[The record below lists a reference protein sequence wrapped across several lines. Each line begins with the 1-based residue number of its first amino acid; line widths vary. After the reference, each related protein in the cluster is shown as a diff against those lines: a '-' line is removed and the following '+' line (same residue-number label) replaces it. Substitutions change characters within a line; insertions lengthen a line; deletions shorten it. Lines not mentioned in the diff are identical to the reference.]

1 MSLIQSISGIRGT
14 IGGLPGVSL
23 SPFDIVRF
31 TSAYARLIGE
41 QRRGMS
47 QTIVV
52 GRDARLFGDMV
63 RQLVCGTLRACGMD
77 VVDIG
82 LASTPTTE
90 MAVLFLKASGGI
102 VLTASHNP
110 GEWNALKLLDHNG
123 EFLNANQGER
133 MLEIIQKNNFEF
145 SGVDD
150 LGAYETNDFTDK
162 HIEAVLNHPLVNVE
176 AIYRSGFSA
185 VVDGIN
191 SVGGVIMPRLLD
203 AMGVTCHKIHCEPT
217 GHFAHNPEPLPH
229 HLLDL
234 SSEVVARKATLGI
247 SVDPDVD
254 RLALVCE
261 DGSMFGEEY
270 TLVACADHVLGKFAT
285 QYPDKKIHT
294 VSNLSSTR
302 ALKDVTLWFGGTYS
316 AAAVGEVNVVEEM
329 KRTGSVI
336 GGEGNGGVILP
347 SLHYGRDALVGTAL
361 FLSLLAEREQSMTQL
376 RSTYPAYSMSKNRA
390 DMKEGLDM
398 DVLCDRMR
406 KAFPGAT
413 ISMVDG
419 LRLDFENERKWV
431 SLRKSNTE
439 PILRIYSEAPDKS
452 GADDLASQILALLS
466 L

>member
-1 MSLIQSISGIRGT
+1 MSLIQSISGIMGT

-23 SPFDIVRF
+23 SPLDIVRF
-31 TSAYARLIGE
+31 TSAHARLIGE
-41 QRRGMS
+41 LS
-47 QTIVV
+47 IPAPHTIVV
-52 GRDARLFGDMV
+52 GRDARLSGDMV

-102 VLTASHNP
+102 IITASHNP
-110 GEWNALKLLDHNG
+110 REWNALKLLDSNG
-123 EFLNANQGER
+123 EFLNARQGAR
-133 MLEIIQKNNFEF
+133 MMEIMREDSFLYQ
-145 SGVDD
+145 GVDG
-150 LGAYETNDFTDK
+150 LGTYQTNDFTEK
-162 HIEAVLNHPLVNVE
+162 HLEAVLDHPLVNVE

-185 VVDGIN
+185 VLDGIN
-191 SVGGVIMPRLLD
+191 SVGGVIMPKLLE
-203 AMGVTCHKIHCEPT
+203 ALGVTCYKIHSEPT
-217 GHFAHNPEPLPH
+217 GDFAHNPEPLPH
-229 HLLDL
+229 HLKDL

-270 TLVACADHVLGKFAT
+270 TLVACADYVLGKYAA
-285 QYPDKKIHT
+285 QYPDKKLHT

-302 ALKDVTLWFGGTYS
+302 ALKDITKKYHGTCS

-329 KRTGSVI
+329 KHTDSVI

-347 SLHYGRDALVGTAL
+347 SLHYGRDALIGTAL
-361 FLSLLAEREQSMTQL
+361 FLSLLAEKGQSMTGL
-376 RSTYPAYSMSKNRA
+376 RSSYPDYHMSKNRV
-390 DMKEGLDM
+390 DLKKD
-398 DVLCDRMR
+398 
-406 KAFPGAT
+406 
-413 ISMVDG
+413 ISMEALSGRIIKAYPAATVNKVDG
-419 LRLDFENERKWV
+419 LRLDFEDEKKWV

-439 PILRIYSEAPDKS
+439 PILRIYSEAPDKTS
-452 GADDLASQILALLS
+452 AEALASEIISLLS

>member
-1 MSLIQSISGIRGT
+1 MSLIQSISGIRGI

-23 SPFDIVRF
+23 SPMDIVRF
-31 TSAYARLIGE
+31 TWSYAALIGE
-41 QRRGMS
+41 QIVPAPH
-47 QTIVV
+47 TIVV
-52 GRDARLFGDMV
+52 GRDARLSGDMV

-102 VLTASHNP
+102 IITASHNP
-110 GEWNALKLLDHNG
+110 REWNALKLLNSNG
-123 EFLNANQGER
+123 EFLNAHQGAR
-133 MLEIIQKNNFEF
+133 MMEIIQEDNLMFK
-145 SGVDD
+145 GVDD
-150 LGAYETNDFTDK
+150 LGSYLTGNFTEK
-162 HIEAVLNHPLVNVE
+162 HLEAVLDHPLVNVE

-185 VVDGIN
+185 VLDGIN
-191 SVGGVIMPRLLD
+191 SVGGVIMPKLLESL
-203 AMGVTCHKIHCEPT
+203 GVTCYRIHCEPT
-217 GHFAHNPEPLPH
+217 GDFAHNPEPLPH
-229 HLLDL
+229 HLKDL

-254 RLALVCE
+254 RLALVCQ

-270 TLVACADHVLGKFAT
+270 TLVACADYVLGKYAA
-285 QYPDKKIHT
+285 QYPDKKLHT

-302 ALKDVTLWFGGTYS
+302 ALKDITQRYNGSCS

-347 SLHYGRDALVGTAL
+347 SLHYGRDALIGTAL
-361 FLSLLAEREQSMTQL
+361 VLSLLAEKGQSMTGL
-376 RSTYPAYSMSKNRA
+376 RSSYPDYHMSKNRVDLKE
-390 DMKEGLDM
+390 DMSLEDLS
-398 DVLCDRMR
+398 DRII
-406 KAFPGAT
+406 KAYPTAT
-413 ISMVDG
+413 VNNRDG
-419 LRLDFENERKWV
+419 LRLDFENEKKWV

-439 PILRIYSEAPDKS
+439 PILRIYSEAPDKT
-452 GADDLASQILALLS
+452 GAESLASEIMSLLS

>member
-23 SPFDIVRF
+23 SPMDIVRF
-31 TSAYARLIGE
+31 TWSYAALIGE
-41 QRRGMS
+41 QIVPAPH
-47 QTIVV
+47 TIVV
-52 GRDARLFGDMV
+52 GRDARLSGDMV

-102 VLTASHNP
+102 IITASHNP
-110 GEWNALKLLDHNG
+110 REWNALKLLNSNG
-123 EFLNANQGER
+123 EFLNAHQGAR
-133 MLEIIQKNNFEF
+133 MMEIIQEDNLMFK
-145 SGVDD
+145 GVDD
-150 LGAYETNDFTDK
+150 LGSYLTGNFTEK
-162 HIEAVLNHPLVNVE
+162 HLEAVLDHPLVNVE

-185 VVDGIN
+185 VLDGIN
-191 SVGGVIMPRLLD
+191 SVGGVIMPKLLESL
-203 AMGVTCHKIHCEPT
+203 GVTCYRIHCEPT
-217 GHFAHNPEPLPH
+217 GDFAHNPEPLPH
-229 HLLDL
+229 HLKDL

-254 RLALVCE
+254 RLALVCQ

-270 TLVACADHVLGKFAT
+270 TLVACADYVLGKYAA
-285 QYPDKKIHT
+285 QYPDKNLHT

-302 ALKDVTLWFGGTYS
+302 ALKDITQRYNGSCS

-347 SLHYGRDALVGTAL
+347 SLHYGRDALIGTAL
-361 FLSLLAEREQSMTQL
+361 VLSLLAEKGQSMTGL
-376 RSTYPAYSMSKNRA
+376 RSSYPDYHMSKNRVDLKE
-390 DMKEGLDM
+390 DMSLEDLS
-398 DVLCDRMR
+398 DRII
-406 KAFPGAT
+406 KAYPTAT
-413 ISMVDG
+413 VNNRDG
-419 LRLDFENERKWV
+419 LRLDFENEKKWV

-439 PILRIYSEAPDKS
+439 PILRIYSEAPDKT
-452 GADDLASQILALLS
+452 GAESLASEIMSLLS

>member
-52 GRDARLFGDMV
+52 GRDARLSGDMV

-102 VLTASHNP
+102 IITASHNP
-110 GEWNALKLLDHNG
+110 REWNALKLLNSNG
-123 EFLNANQGER
+123 EFLNAHQGAR
-133 MLEIIQKNNFEF
+133 MMEIIQEDNLMFK
-145 SGVDD
+145 GVDD
-150 LGAYETNDFTDK
+150 LGSYLTGNFTEK
-162 HIEAVLNHPLVNVE
+162 HLEAVLDHPLVNVE

-185 VVDGIN
+185 VLDGIN
-191 SVGGVIMPRLLD
+191 SVGGVIMPKLLESL
-203 AMGVTCHKIHCEPT
+203 GVTCYRIHCEPT
-217 GHFAHNPEPLPH
+217 GDFAHNPEPLPH
-229 HLLDL
+229 HLKDL

-254 RLALVCE
+254 RLALVCQ

-270 TLVACADHVLGKFAT
+270 TLVACADYVLGKYAA
-285 QYPDKKIHT
+285 QYPDKKLHT

-302 ALKDVTLWFGGTYS
+302 ALKDITQRYNGSCS

-347 SLHYGRDALVGTAL
+347 SLHYGRDALIGTAL
-361 FLSLLAEREQSMTQL
+361 VLSLLAEKGQSMTGL
-376 RSTYPAYSMSKNRA
+376 RSSYPDYHMSKNRVDLKE
-390 DMKEGLDM
+390 DMSLEDLS
-398 DVLCDRMR
+398 DRII
-406 KAFPGAT
+406 KAYPTAT
-413 ISMVDG
+413 VNNRDG
-419 LRLDFENERKWV
+419 LRLDFENEKKWV

-439 PILRIYSEAPDKS
+439 PILRIYSEAPDKT
-452 GADDLASQILALLS
+452 GAESLASEIMSLLS